1 MIRTCETRFHSYIF
15 HSVLNVLDVYQSASG
30 GNNFHLSGSTSGF
43 KARRVPAKTI
53 SLGPMEVTV
62 PGTYDESPTTQS
74 IGQQVT
80 FISSD
85 GAMNEKPAGLGPDYD
100 LERGAES

>member
-1 MIRTCETRFHSYIF
+1 
-15 HSVLNVLDVYQSASG
+15 
-30 GNNFHLSGSTSGF
+30 
-43 KARRVPAKTI
+43 
-53 SLGPMEVTV
+53 MEVTV

-80 FISSD
+80 FISSN